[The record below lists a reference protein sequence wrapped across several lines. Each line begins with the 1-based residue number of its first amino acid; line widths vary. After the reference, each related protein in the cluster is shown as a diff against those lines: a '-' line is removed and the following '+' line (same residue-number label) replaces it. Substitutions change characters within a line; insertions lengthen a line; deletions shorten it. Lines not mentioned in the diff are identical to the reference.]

1 MGHCAWVP
9 PFQLVGCQSP
19 AGPTGAEESLRAL
32 HITTGSLEKAKQ
44 ELARSQL
51 VLSEDDVQSV
61 LNGDKTL
68 KQARDDSATVIAVE
82 LENTKGPA
90 TSERGMDLGWGILY
104 GPPKLHH
111 TVWSNTE
118 NEQWVLHVCYTNNNM
133 IMII

>member
-1 MGHCAWVP
+1 MYNQSYHFGSFTFLLLLLP
-9 PFQLVGCQSP
+9 ISFLVLV
-19 AGPTGAEESLRAL
+19 AVVAEESLRAL

-68 KQARDDSATVIAVE
+68 KQARDDSATAIAVE
-82 LENTKGPA
+82 LKSPKGPA

-111 TVWSNTE
+111 TV
-118 NEQWVLHVCYTNNNM
+118 
-133 IMII
+133 

>member
-1 MGHCAWVP
+1 VELVIIVWMGHCAWVP

-68 KQARDDSATVIAVE
+68 KQARDDSATAIAVE
-82 LENTKGPA
+82 LKNTKGPA

-111 TVWSNTE
+111 TV
-118 NEQWVLHVCYTNNNM
+118 
-133 IMII
+133 

>member
-1 MGHCAWVP
+1 MELIIIVWMGHCAWVP

-32 HITTGSLEKAKQ
+32 HITTGSLEKTKQ

-68 KQARDDSATVIAVE
+68 KQARDDSATSIAVE
-82 LENTKGPA
+82 LKSPKGPA

-104 GPPKLHH
+104 GPPKLH
-111 TVWSNTE
+111 TV
-118 NEQWVLHVCYTNNNM
+118 
-133 IMII
+133 